1 MKVGSKILN
10 IHTMLDY
17 TIVGIETVK
26 VDSENYITVYTVAND
41 KFESH
46 RFDSSYLLH
55 YALVDEE
62 E

>member
-17 TIVGIETVK
+17 TIVSIDNVK
-26 VDSENYITVYTVAND
+26 VDAKNYITVYTVAND

-46 RFDSSYLLH
+46 RFDSSYLSH
-55 YALVDEE
+55 YALIDEE